1 MVVKVT
7 WKEPISAPIKKD
19 QELGKLTITVSNE
32 EKLSLPLYSGKE
44 VNKQGFFK
52 RIGSTIDYIIW
63 GSVK

>member
-1 MVVKVT
+1 MVVKAT
-7 WKEPISAPIKKD
+7 WNEPISAPIKKD
-19 QELGKLTITVSNE
+19 QELGKLIITFSNE
-32 EKLSLPLYSGKE
+32 EKLSFPLYSGKE